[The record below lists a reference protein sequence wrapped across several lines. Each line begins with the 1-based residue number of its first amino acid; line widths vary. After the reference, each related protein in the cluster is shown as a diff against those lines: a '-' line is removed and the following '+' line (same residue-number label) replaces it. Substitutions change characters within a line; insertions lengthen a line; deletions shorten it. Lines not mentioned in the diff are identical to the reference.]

1 MSLFSSLSIASSGLT
16 AIQGQINVVSQNVAN
31 ANTAGYTQESVSD
44 IAVGVGDNLSGVTSG
59 TITRT
64 TSTTLQTSLYGQNSA
79 VSSATTLSNAW
90 SGVVGALGETSS
102 DTGSTGSITEALS
115 GLQTAFTT
123 LDSDTTNSTDQAAVV
138 SAAQSAASGFN
149 SLANTLTS
157 TRQTAENS
165 IGSEVDAANAALA
178 AIGSVSKQI
187 VQLQAQGQ
195 STASLADQRDA
206 AMTTLSNL
214 MNVKYTETSNGNM
227 LVSTPNGIILPTD
240 PSKGT
245 LSTTTQNLSA
255 TESYPSTIPGIM
267 INGVDV
273 TSSITGGTMGANIKL
288 RDTDIPTAQAELDSL
303 SSTVAQRFSAQGLDL
318 FADGN
323 GAVVGTST
331 TQAAPNGIV
340 GYAASM
346 QVNPS
351 VLSNPSLV
359 SSGTGTPSVGG
370 TYSVGNIVT
379 YAFGQNASSSA
390 TQPTA
395 PSAGLGPAGTLSSS
409 YSGSGS
415 LFDLA
420 ASLSSAWGQSASN
433 ASTEQTNSTAT
444 QTSVSTA
451 LGNVTSVSVDT
462 EMSKM
467 VALEN
472 SYSANAKVIT
482 AVQTMFTALLS
493 AVDA

>member
-1 MSLFSSLSIASSGLT
+1 M
-16 AIQGQINVVSQNVAN
+16 
-31 ANTAGYTQESVSD
+31 
-44 IAVGVGDNLSGVTSG
+44 
-59 TITRT
+59 
-64 TSTTLQTSLYGQNSA
+64 
-79 VSSATTLSNAW
+79 
-90 SGVVGALGETSS
+90 
-102 DTGSTGSITEALS
+102 
-115 GLQTAFTT
+115 
-123 LDSDTTNSTDQAAVV
+123 V

-318 FADGN
+318 FADVN

-390 TQPTA
+390 TQPTGPERRARSVRHAVLLLFRAAARCSTWPPRCRVRGGRA
-395 PSAGLGPAGTLSSS
+395 PATPRPNRRTARRPRPRSAPRSATSPASPSIPRCRRWWRS
-409 YSGSGS
+409 R
-415 LFDLA
+415 
-420 ASLSSAWGQSASN
+420 
-433 ASTEQTNSTAT
+433 TAT
-444 QTSVSTA
+444 APTRR
-451 LGNVTSVSVDT
+451 
-462 EMSKM
+462 
-467 VALEN
+467 
-472 SYSANAKVIT
+472 
-482 AVQTMFTALLS
+482 
-493 AVDA
+493 